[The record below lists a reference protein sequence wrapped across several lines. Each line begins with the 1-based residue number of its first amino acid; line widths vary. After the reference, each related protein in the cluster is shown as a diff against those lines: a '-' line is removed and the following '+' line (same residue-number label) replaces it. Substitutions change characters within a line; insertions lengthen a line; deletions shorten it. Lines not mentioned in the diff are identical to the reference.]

1 MEILREAWRS
11 LLRILGDSVRVLG
24 RHWPVLVTLCL
35 AGAAGRGAMLWLS
48 VWVSNHSAL
57 LAMLLLPFASISVLV
72 SMVLMLRVLAPSLP
86 ALHDSLGDS
95 DDPRRLRSH
104 LVIAVQVLVPFL
116 AVYASQGFIRADL
129 SAFLFNATTDEW
141 LNQGFAGDF
150 AQRVNFAS
158 DTQALVLV
166 LAALVL
172 RKTIA
177 GFGLAKRSIGIAG
190 FAGYL
195 EALWLVTLA
204 SFFTSSIDRLV
215 QWVQSRAVIVRL
227 LDTLDTVID
236 VLGPIGTA
244 VRAVLEQVGS
254 LLSSMG
260 SLVIVPVA
268 WLAVGATIYGSSLP
282 GSRPLLTSEQMTQRI
297 RRIPDPLRR
306 AAAQVTEPVVS
317 PVRNTL
323 TSIGRIASAGVVPM
337 VFLCLLLAGASQLR
351 VLVTG
356 TLRVVIG
363 PREPALWTAVNPW
376 IDTVAQ
382 CVYTTVMVALLA
394 AAVSTIISRGHAEDR
409 QVLDTANVTTVGTT
423 VDSAGTGA
431 PDTSAG
437 GTTPSSAAAP
447 GVPETSGAPGTDPQ
461 PEGSAVTPAVAPG
474 SPTTDPGEFRPPTV

>member
-1 MEILREAWRS
+1 METLREAWQS
-11 LLRILGDSVRVLG
+11 LLRILADSVRVLG
-24 RHWPVLVTLCL
+24 RHWPVLVTVCL

-48 VWVSNHSAL
+48 VWVSNWSAL
-57 LAMLLLPFASISVLV
+57 LAMLLLPFASISV
-72 SMVLMLRVLAPSLP
+72 VLALAVMLGASAPSLP
-86 ALHDSLGDS
+86 ALHDSLGEQGDA
-95 DDPRRLRSH
+95 PRIRED

-150 AQRVNFAS
+150 AQRVDFAS
-158 DTQALVLV
+158 DAQALVLV

-177 GFGLAKRSIGIAG
+177 GFDLARKNIGIAG

-215 QWVQSRAVIVRL
+215 QWVQSRTVIVGL
-227 LDTLDTVID
+227 MDALDTVIE
-236 VLGPIGTA
+236 VLGPIGIA
-244 VRAVLEQVGS
+244 VRALIEQIGA

-282 GSRPLLTSEQMTQRI
+282 RSTPLVTSEQMTRRI

-323 TSIGRIASAGVVPM
+323 TSIGRIAAAGVVPM

-351 VLVTG
+351 VAT
-356 TLRVVIG
+356 TAALRGLIG
-363 PREPALWTAVNPW
+363 PLEPALWTAVTPW
-376 IDTVAQ
+376 MDVVAQ

-394 AAVSTIISRGHAEDR
+394 AAVSTIISRQREVAPVAKTPQDGEDSTSAPGSAASVQAR
-409 QVLDTANVTTVGTT
+409 GTSESPSGDGGEVLDRPGDQNRRDT
-423 VDSAGTGA
+423 
-431 PDTSAG
+431 PDTSSEVPPPADPAG
-437 GTTPSSAAAP
+437 TEA
-447 GVPETSGAPGTDPQ
+447 
-461 PEGSAVTPAVAPG
+461 
-474 SPTTDPGEFRPPTV
+474 FRPPEH

>member
-1 MEILREAWRS
+1 MEILREAWQS
-11 LLRILGDSVRVLG
+11 LLRILADSVRVLG
-24 RHWPVLVTLCL
+24 RHWPVLVALCL

-86 ALHDSLGDS
+86 ALHESLGESEDH
-95 DDPRRLRSH
+95 RGLRSN

-158 DTQALVLV
+158 DGQALVLV

-177 GFGLAKRSIGIAG
+177 GFGLADRHIGIAG

-204 SFFTSSIDRLV
+204 SYFTSSIDRMA

-227 LDTLDTVID
+227 VDTMDTVID

-244 VRAVLEQVGS
+244 LRAVLEQVGS

-268 WLAVGATIYGSSLP
+268 WLAVGATVYGSSLP
-282 GSRPLLTSEQMTQRI
+282 GSRPLLTSEQMTRRI

-306 AAAQVTEPVVS
+306 AAAQVTEPVYG

-323 TSIGRIASAGVVPM
+323 TSIGRIASAGAVPM

-356 TLRVVIG
+356 AVRVVIG
-363 PREPALWTAVNPW
+363 PRQPALWTAINPW
-376 IDTVAQ
+376 VDVIAQ
-382 CVYTTVMVALLA
+382 CVHTTVMVALLA
-394 AAVSTIISRGHAEDR
+394 AAVSTIISRGSAEGDR
-409 QVLDTANVTTVGTT
+409 APGAAVVTAT
-423 VDSAGTGA
+423 SGTGGGA
-431 PDTSAG
+431 PVAS
-437 GTTPSSAAAP
+437 
-447 GVPETSGAPGTDPQ
+447 APGTDVGSPSPTVGPGATATAGTD
-461 PEGSAVTPAVAPG
+461 PEGAAVSPAA
-474 SPTTDPGEFRPPTV
+474 PTTDPGDFRPPGV